1 MADVRST
8 TPNLGLIKFSRGHPV
23 TDTDLA
29 TNMDTLDAAVMGSV
43 TKVSTTTVPL
53 DDAIAITLYTVPT
66 GKVFVPV
73 MAVLRADASANTSV
87 VTLGRVGAL
96 TDFLAA
102 QTLSNVDA
110 AGDMCIMMPVPNAT
124 PVTLKTYVA
133 DVVFQIDITTGN
145 GGAVNYVDLFGYLV
159 DA

>member
-8 TPNLGLIKFSRGHPV
+8 TPALGLIKYSRGHPV

-29 TNMDTLDAAVMGSV
+29 TNMDSIDAGVLV
-43 TKVSTTTVPL
+43 KVSTTTVAL
-53 DDAIAITLYTVPT
+53 NATGQTTLYTVPT
-66 GKVFVPV
+66 DMVFVPV

-87 VTLGRVGAL
+87 VTFGRVGAL
-96 TDFLAA
+96 GDFLGA
-102 QTLSNVDA
+102 QTLSNVNAD
-110 AGDMCIMMPVPNAT
+110 GDMAIMMPVPNAT
-124 PVTLKTYVA
+124 PVTLKTYAAAVI
-133 DVVFQIDITTGN
+133 FQIDVTTGN

>member
-1 MADVRST
+1 
-8 TPNLGLIKFSRGHPV
+8 
-23 TDTDLA
+23 
-29 TNMDTLDAAVMGSV
+29 MDTLDAAVMSSV

-53 DDAIAITLYTVPT
+53 NAAAATTLYTVPT

-87 VTLGRVGAL
+87 VTLGREGAL
-96 TDFLAA
+96 TDFLGA

-133 DVVFQIDITTGN
+133 AEVFQIDVTTGN